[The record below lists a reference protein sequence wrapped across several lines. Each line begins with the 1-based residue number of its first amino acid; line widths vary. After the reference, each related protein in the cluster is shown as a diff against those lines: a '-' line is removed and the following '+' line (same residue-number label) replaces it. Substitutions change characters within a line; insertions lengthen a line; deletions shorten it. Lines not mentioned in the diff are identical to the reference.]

1 MSAKIPAKLPSYQ
14 LTRDDN
20 TDAEATMSVLAV
32 SREENTVQ
40 QDLIRYIRTSL
51 KEHLNFK
58 LFAKNCGKPL
68 NNKSHCVGSNLHRQ
82 GCVYNTTLFTLSIS

>member
-14 LTRDDN
+14 LTHDDN

-40 QDLIRYIRTSL
+40 HDLIRYIRTSL

-58 LFAKNCGKPL
+58 LFAKKL
-68 NNKSHCVGSNLHRQ
+68 RETFEQ
-82 GCVYNTTLFTLSIS
+82 